1 MYSILSG
8 SLYCT
13 HVRMIYSSLLYDSI
27 NSDEKVNSQ
36 HERATTISPYYT
48 VSVEN
53 SRLKNNNK
61 QKRVVNKSR
70 SSQFDFE
77 IGHSTIRARSGNSC
91 VSKDWSQKKPKI
103 EPYRE

>member
-1 MYSILSG
+1 
-8 SLYCT
+8 
-13 HVRMIYSSLLYDSI
+13 MIYSSLLYDSI

-91 VSKDWSQKKPKI
+91 VSKD
-103 EPYRE
+103 